1 MIKNLKKENNCIF
14 CKKKSCVCKELKNKK
29 KDKLWQRDADDQLL
43 SFLYFTD
50 SSS

>member
-1 MIKNLKKENNCIF
+1 MIKNSTKEKNCFF
-14 CKKKSCVCKELKNKK
+14 CKHKLCICKEIKNKK

-50 SSS
+50 RPS